1 MRGLVY
7 SGVNEMTI
15 KEFPDPIPGA
25 GWVVVDIKV
34 TSLCG
39 SDLGTLT
46 DPNHNRNLIM
56 GHEGAGVVSA
66 VGAGVTKVKPGDR
79 VALFHIVSCNKCKW
93 CMAGYPQFC
102 TEDRRALAGIEQGTD
117 ATKCLV
123 KEENCLP
130 LPDDVSYAVGAF
142 IGCFAG
148 TSFSAMKKLGP
159 NGTNTVAVSG
169 LGPVGLCGVIYAKA
183 MGARV
188 VGIDGIDVRLDL
200 AKNGLGAYCA
210 DEVINYR
217 ETDVVKALKD
227 MTGGAGPDRLY
238 ETSGAIRAQMNLI
251 NAAATQGIMVCVG
264 FGVHLGDQGDAKVS
278 LYPIIGKELTIRG
291 SSIMPRY
298 NHYEILDF
306 IKAKNIDLE
315 KMITHRF
322 KFDEIIEAMR
332 LFATGRTGKVV
343 VDVG

>member
-1 MRGLVY
+1 
-7 SGVNEMTI
+7 MTI
-15 KEFPDPIPGA
+15 KEFPDPTPSA

-39 SDLGTLT
+39 SDLGSLT
-46 DPNHNRNLIM
+46 NPKHNRNLIM

-66 VGAGVTKVKPGDR
+66 LGPGVTKVKLGDR

-93 CMAGYPQFC
+93 CLAGYPQFC
-102 TEDRRALAGIEQGTD
+102 TVDRRALAGVEQGTD

-130 LPDDVSYAVGAF
+130 LPEDISYAVGAF

-148 TSFSAMKKLGP
+148 TSFSAMQKLNP
-159 NGTNTVAVSG
+159 NGTNTVVVSG

-188 VGIDGIDVRLDL
+188 IGVDSIKIRLDL
-200 AKNGLGAYCA
+200 AKELGA
-210 DEVINYR
+210 DEVINYK
-217 ETDVVKALKD
+217 ENDVVTALKD

-238 ETSGAIRAQMNLI
+238 ETSGAIQAQMNLI
-251 NAAATQGIMVCVG
+251 MAAATQGVMVCVG
-264 FGVHLGDQGDAKVS
+264 FGGHLGDQGDAKVS

-291 SSIMPRY
+291 SSIMARY
-298 NHYEILDF
+298 HHYEIIDF
-306 IKAKNIDLE
+306 IRAKNLDLE

-322 KFDEIIEAMR
+322 KFDQIIEAME
-332 LFATGRTGKVV
+332 LFATGNTGKVIIE
-343 VDVG
+343 VD

>member
-1 MRGLVY
+1 
-7 SGVNEMTI
+7 MTL
-15 KEFPDPIPGA
+15 KEFPDPIPAA

-34 TSLCG
+34 TSICG
-39 SDLGTLT
+39 SDLGSLT
-46 DPNHNRNLIM
+46 NPNHNRNLIM

-66 VGAGVTKVKPGDR
+66 LGPGVTKVKIGDR

-102 TEDRRALAGIEQGTD
+102 TEDRRALAGVEQGTD

-130 LPDDVSYAVGAF
+130 LPDDVPYAVGAF

-148 TSFSAMKKLGP
+148 TSFSAMKKLNP
-159 NGTNTVAVSG
+159 NGTNTVVVSG
-169 LGPVGLCGVIYAKA
+169 LGPVGLCGVMYAKA

-188 VGIDGIDVRLDL
+188 IGVDCIKIRLDL
-200 AKNGLGAYCA
+200 AKELGA
-210 DEVINYR
+210 DEVINFR
-217 ETDVVKALKD
+217 DTDVVKALKE

-238 ETSGAIRAQMNLI
+238 ETSGAIRAQMSLI
-251 NAAATQGIMVCVG
+251 DAAATQGVMVCVG
-264 FGVHLGDQGDAKVS
+264 FAGHLGDQGDARVS

-291 SSIMPRY
+291 SSIMPRQY
-298 NHYEILDF
+298 HYEILDF

-315 KMITHRF
+315 RMITHRF
-322 KFDEIIEAMR
+322 PLDRIIEAMR
-332 LFATGRTGKVV
+332 LFETGNTGKVV
-343 VDVG
+343 IDVE

>member
-1 MRGLVY
+1 
-7 SGVNEMTI
+7 
-15 KEFPDPIPGA
+15 
-25 GWVVVDIKV
+25 
-34 TSLCG
+34 
-39 SDLGTLT
+39 
-46 DPNHNRNLIM
+46 M

-66 VGAGVTKVKPGDR
+66 VGTGVTKVKIGDR
-79 VALFHIVSCNKCKW
+79 VALFHIVSCNKCKG

-148 TSFSAMKKLGP
+148 TSFSAMKKLWP
-159 NGTNTVAVSG
+159 NGTNTVVVSG

-188 VGIDGIDVRLDL
+188 IGIDGIKVRLDL
-200 AKNGLGAYCA
+200 AKELGA
-210 DEVINYR
+210 DDVINYR
-217 ETDVVKALKD
+217 ETADVARALKD
-227 MTGGAGPDRLY
+227 MTGGVGPDRLY
-238 ETSGAIRAQMNLI
+238 ETSGAIAAQMNLI

-264 FGVHLGDQGDAKVS
+264 FASHLGDQGDARVL
-278 LYPIIGKELTIRG
+278 LYPAIGKELTIRG
-291 SSIMPRY
+291 SSIMARQ

-322 KFDEIIEAMR
+322 PFDRIIEAME
-332 LFATGRTGKVV
+332 LFATGETGKVV
-343 VDVG
+343 IDVD

>member
-7 SGVNEMTI
+7 SGVNEMSI
-15 KEFPDPIPGA
+15 KEFPDPVPSA
-25 GWVVVDIKV
+25 GWVVVDIKA
-34 TSLCG
+34 TSICG

-46 DPNHNRNLIM
+46 APDHNRNLIM

-66 VGAGVTKVKPGDR
+66 LGPGVTKVNLGDR
-79 VALFHIVSCNKCKW
+79 VALFHIIGCNKCKW

-102 TEDRRALAGIEQGTD
+102 TEDRRALAGVEQGTD

-130 LPDDVSYAVGAF
+130 LPDDVSFMVGAF

-148 TSFSAMKKLGP
+148 TSFSAMKKLSP
-159 NGTNTVAVSG
+159 NGTNTVVVSG

-188 VGIDGIDVRLDL
+188 IGVDGIKVRLDL
-200 AKNGLGAYCA
+200 AKELGA
-210 DEVINYR
+210 DEVINFR
-217 ETDVVKALKD
+217 EADVVKTLRD

-238 ETSGAIRAQMNLI
+238 ETSGAIRAQNSLI
-251 NAAATQGIMVCVG
+251 MAAATQGVMVCVG
-264 FGVHLGDQGDAKVS
+264 FPGHLGDQGDARVS

-291 SSIMPRY
+291 SSIMARQ

-322 KFDEIIEAMR
+322 KFDQIIEAMR
-332 LFATGRTGKVV
+332 LFETGETGKVV
-343 VDVG
+343 IDID

>member
-1 MRGLVY
+1 MRGFVY
-7 SGVNEMTI
+7 SGVNEMSI
-15 KEFPDPIPGA
+15 KEFPDPVPSA
-25 GWVVVDIKV
+25 GWVVVDIKA

-46 DPNHNRNLIM
+46 IPDHNRNLIM

-66 VGAGVTKVKPGDR
+66 LGPGVTKVNLGDR
-79 VALFHIVSCNKCKW
+79 VALFHIIGCNKCKW
-93 CMAGYPQFC
+93 CMSGYPQFC
-102 TEDRRALAGIEQGTD
+102 TEDRRALAGVEQGTD

-130 LPDDVSYAVGAF
+130 LPDDISYAVGAF

-148 TSFSAMKKLGP
+148 TSFSAMKKLNP
-159 NGTNTVAVSG
+159 NGTNTVVVSG

-188 VGIDGIDVRLDL
+188 IGVDGIKIRLDL
-200 AKNGLGAYCA
+200 AKELGA
-210 DEVINYR
+210 DEVINFR
-217 ETDVVKALKD
+217 EADVAQSLLEL
-227 MTGGAGPDRLY
+227 TGGVGPDRLY
-238 ETSGAIRAQMNLI
+238 ETSGAIRAQMSLI
-251 NAAATQGIMVCVG
+251 TAAATQGVMVCVG
-264 FGVHLGDQGDAKVS
+264 FPGHLGDQGDARVS

-291 SSIMPRY
+291 SSIMARQ

-322 KFDEIIEAMR
+322 KFDQIIEAMR
-332 LFATGRTGKVV
+332 LFATGETGKVV
-343 VDVG
+343 IDID

>member
-15 KEFPDPIPGA
+15 KEFPDPVPEA
-25 GWVVVDIKV
+25 GWVVVDLKASGI
-34 TSLCG
+34 CG

-46 DPNHNRNLIM
+46 DPHHNRNLIM

-66 VGAGVTKVKPGDR
+66 IGPGVTMAAVGDR
-79 VALFHIVSCNKCKW
+79 VALFHIIGCNKCKW
-93 CMAGYPQFC
+93 CMSGYPQFC
-102 TEDRRALAGIEQGTD
+102 TEDRRALAGVEQGTD

-148 TSFSAMKKLGP
+148 TSFSAMKKLYP

-169 LGPVGLCGVIYAKA
+169 LGPVGLCGVMYAKA

-188 VGIDGIDVRLDL
+188 IGIDGIKLRLDL
-200 AKNGLGAYCA
+200 AKKLGA
-210 DEVINYR
+210 DEVIDYR
-217 ETDVVKALKD
+217 TADVAKTLRE

-238 ETSGAIRAQMNLI
+238 ETSGAIRAQMSFI
-251 NAAATQGIMVCVG
+251 EAAATQAIMVCVG
-264 FGVHLGDQGDAKVS
+264 LPGHLGDQGDARVS

-291 SSIMPRY
+291 SAIMARQ

-306 IKAKNIDLE
+306 LKAKNIDLE
-315 KMITHRF
+315 RMITHRF
-322 KFDEIIEAMR
+322 KFDQAIEAMR
-332 LFATGRTGKVV
+332 LFATGETGKVV
-343 VDVG
+343 IDID